1 MRLVVLLCYNLA
13 NFSVRAISGFKGVTI
28 CLPHS
33 TRNLLSSYLALAS
46 SFFWWPY
53 STMIASSLG
62 KLIYKNKACTSGL
75 HDAQHGS
82 LTLVV

>member
-33 TRNLLSSYLALAS
+33 TRNLSSYSALACF
-46 SFFWWPY
+46 FFWWPY

-62 KLIYKNKACTSGL
+62 KLIYKDKACTSGL